1 MCNINQNQT
10 GRFISLIL
18 MYYNNMKQKN
28 TLSPFKSKL
37 SCMFDKK
44 KCVFLFLRHLDQIS
58 SL

>member
-1 MCNINQNQT
+1 
-10 GRFISLIL
+10 

-44 KCVFLFLRHLDQIS
+44 KMCIFVFKTFGS
-58 SL
+58 N

>member
-1 MCNINQNQT
+1 
-10 GRFISLIL
+10 
-18 MYYNNMKQKN
+18 MYYNNMKQKI